1 MRFCVAVTVAATIAI
16 APAARA
22 AGDPQALPGWS
33 IYLTRCAACH
43 GEAGDGR
50 GPGAAFTQ
58 RPPRAFTDGQFKWRS
73 TPVGQDP
80 LEDDLRATVRWGADG
95 TSMPAFGDIL
105 TAWQIDR
112 AIDVVRAFAPKP
124 FAASAAIAL
133 GPSRPGDPG
142 RGAQLWTQL
151 CEACHGEHGRGDGP
165 SAKAYAIPP
174 YDLAVEPIHRPHA
187 PGAERAAV
195 AMSILTGL
203 SGTQMPA
210 FDGVVKPDDVWS
222 LADHVLAL
230 GAGATADHRALPSR
244 AIASDTSIVGV
255 YPAAGDGAQLF
266 PAAIPAQGPPLAQL
280 APAEASLSARQCG
293 RCHAKQVREW
303 QPSLHAAA
311 ASPGFSAQVAHGLR
325 DEPETCPR
333 CHTPLAEQRADL
345 ELATEGATCA
355 ACHVRGWVRH
365 GPPNLSPT
373 LLAAPGYP
381 RVEQTIYERA
391 DFCMPCHQL
400 PARTAVAGRPLLDTY
415 REWLEG
421 PYMPRG
427 IECQSCH
434 MPNREHTW
442 LGIHDPTTF
451 RQGAKLTASAHRSDL
466 TAPPFGG
473 AAGRA
478 RVPASDRVTVLAELE
493 NIGAGHDLPTT
504 PTPAV
509 WLRIALVD
517 CTGAAIAGAA
527 DSLRIGRD
535 VYFDGRWHERADTR
549 IPPGE
554 HVAMARAWSG
564 GRTAEATA
572 ARITVEVHPDDY
584 YEHLYEARLAGE
596 LPGAQRTLYEQAL
609 ARARSSRYVAFER
622 VVPIALSSPR

>member
-1 MRFCVAVTVAATIAI
+1 MRFCVAVTVAAAVAI

-22 AGDPQALPGWS
+22 AGEPQTLPGWS

-50 GPGAAFTQ
+50 GPAAAFTQ

-73 TPVGQDP
+73 TLVGQEP
-80 LEDDLRATVRWGADG
+80 FEDDLRATVRWGAAG
-95 TSMPAFGDIL
+95 TSMPAFGDAL
-105 TAWQIDR
+105 TPWQIDR
-112 AIDVVRAFAPKP
+112 TIDVVRAFAPKP
-124 FAASAAIAL
+124 FAAVGEITT
-133 GPSRPGDPG
+133 GPSKPGNAE
-142 RGAQLWTQL
+142 RGAQLWHQV
-151 CEACHGEHGRGDGP
+151 CEACHGEHGHGDGP
-165 SAKAYAIPP
+165 SAKFYAIPP
-174 YDLAVEPIHRPHA
+174 YDFAVERIHRPHA
-187 PGAERAAV
+187 PGEERGAV
-195 AMSILTGL
+195 ALSIMTGL
-203 SGTQMPA
+203 SGTLMPA
-210 FDGVVKPDDVWS
+210 FDGVLKADDVWS
-222 LADHVLAL
+222 LADYVLAF
-230 GAGATADHRALPSR
+230 GVDATADHRSLPSR
-244 AIASDTSIVGV
+244 AIAADTSIVGV
-255 YPAAGDGAQLF
+255 YPARGDGAQLF
-266 PAAIPAQGPPLAQL
+266 AATTPTQGPPLAQL

-311 ASPGFSAQVAHGLR
+311 ASPGFAAQVAHGLGN
-325 DEPETCPR
+325 EPETCPR
-333 CHTPLAEQRADL
+333 CHTPLAEQRADA
-345 ELATEGATCA
+345 ELASEGATCA

-365 GPPNLSPT
+365 GPSNLSPT

-381 RVEQTIYERA
+381 RVEQAIYERA

-442 LGIHDPTTF
+442 LGIHDPATF
-451 RQGAKLTASAHRSDL
+451 RQGAKLTTSAHR
-466 TAPPFGG
+466 G
-473 AAGRA
+473 
-478 RVPASDRVTVLAELE
+478 DRVTVLAELE

-509 WLRIALVD
+509 WLKIALVD
-517 CTGAAIAGAA
+517 RNGTAIAGAA

-535 VYFDGRWHERADTR
+535 VYFDGSWHERADTR
-549 IPPGE
+549 IPPGD

-572 ARITVEVHPDDY
+572 ARVTVEVRPDDY

-596 LPGAQRTLYEQAL
+596 LPAAQRTLYEQAL
-609 ARARSSRYVAFER
+609 ARARSSHYVAFER
-622 VVPIALSSPR
+622 TVPIALSSTR